1 MALRKRKER
10 KENLKIKE
18 FKQDK
23 FIFGELIKISQL
35 YWN

>member
-18 FKQDK
+18 FKQGK

-35 YWN
+35 YLN